1 MNELLGW
8 YGYERLELRRWAAS
22 RARDASSPEQA
33 AEQKNKGIVF
43 FTHSLIRQFFFN
55 MIWFRECVFEINKA
69 DLSQ

>member
-33 AEQKNKGIVF
+33 NEQKNKGKLKGRV
-43 FTHSLIRQFFFN
+43 T
-55 MIWFRECVFEINKA
+55 A
-69 DLSQ
+69 DDWATLLKLL